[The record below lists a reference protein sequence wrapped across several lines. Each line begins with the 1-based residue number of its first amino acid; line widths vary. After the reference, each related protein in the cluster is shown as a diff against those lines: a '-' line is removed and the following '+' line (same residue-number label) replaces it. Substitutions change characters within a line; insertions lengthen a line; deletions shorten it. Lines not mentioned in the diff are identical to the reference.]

1 MAAATAAS
9 PKISVHVENVLL
21 ELTIRLER
29 S

>member
-1 MAAATAAS
+1 MAAAS

-21 ELTIRLER
+21 ELTIRFER